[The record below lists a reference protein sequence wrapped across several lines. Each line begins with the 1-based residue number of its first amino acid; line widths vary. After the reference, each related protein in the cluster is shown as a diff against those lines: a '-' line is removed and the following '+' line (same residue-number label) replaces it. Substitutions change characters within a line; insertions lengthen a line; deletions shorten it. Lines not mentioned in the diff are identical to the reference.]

1 MASPTEDGGVP
12 HGLGVVCPDA
22 GWVGCWVGGRQHA
35 GKFSQTKV
43 ACRREGARDR
53 GVSTAER
60 FISLRD
66 RQIIMRQER
75 RRLFVFCFFFFGN

>member
-1 MASPTEDGGVP
+1 M
-12 HGLGVVCPDA
+12 
-22 GWVGCWVGGRQHA
+22 GCWVGGRQHA

-43 ACRREGARDR
+43 ARRREGARDR

-75 RRLFVFCFFFFGN
+75 RRLFVFFFLGELGHTNRRQVHLRHELVKPVFRE